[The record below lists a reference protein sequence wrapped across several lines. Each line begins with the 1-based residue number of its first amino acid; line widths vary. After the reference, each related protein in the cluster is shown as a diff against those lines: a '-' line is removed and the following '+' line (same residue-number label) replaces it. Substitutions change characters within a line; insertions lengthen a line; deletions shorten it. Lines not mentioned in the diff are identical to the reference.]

1 MITIAITDDH
11 QMVMQGIETMLRY
24 EPDMVIS
31 YKYNSVAATIEG
43 LSKQQPDEGL
53 SKQQPDILLL
63 DINLPDGNGID
74 LCKKLTGLYPKLKVI
89 ALSSEIAFVKRI
101 LGNGANGYL
110 LKNTSK
116 EELIEAFKTILDGG
130 QYLQSDIQK
139 KLLQSSLGQK
149 KSASFIPKLTRRE
162 KEVLIAISEEL
173 TTQEIADQLF
183 VSVKTVETHRMN
195 LISKLGARNSV
206 GLVKIAMEKG
216 LFKD

>member
-31 YKYNSVAATIEG
+31 HKYNSVATTIEG
-43 LSKQQPDEGL
+43 LCTQQPDV
-53 SKQQPDILLL
+53 LLL

-74 LCKKLTGLYPKLKVI
+74 LCKKLTTSYPKLKVI
-89 ALSSEIAFVKRI
+89 ALSSFSEIAFVKRI
-101 LGNGANGYL
+101 LNNGASGYL

-116 EELIEAFKTILDGG
+116 EELIEAFKTVLEGG

-149 KSASFIPKLTRRE
+149 RKASFIPKLTRRE

-173 TTQEIADQLF
+173 TSQEIAKKLF
-183 VSVKTVETHRMN
+183 ISSKTVETHRMN

-206 GLVKIAMEKG
+206 GLIKIAMEKG
-216 LFKD
+216 LLKN

>member
-11 QMVMQGIETMLRY
+11 QMVMQGIETMLKY

-31 YKYNSVAATIEG
+31 HKYNSVAATI
-43 LSKQQPDEGL
+43 EGL

-74 LCKKLTGLYPKLKVI
+74 LCKKLVADYPSLKII
-89 ALSSEIAFVKRI
+89 ALSSFSEIAFVKRI
-101 LGNGANGYL
+101 LSNGASGYL
-110 LKNTSK
+110 LKNTSR
-116 EELIEAFKTILDGG
+116 EELIQAFKTVLNGG

-149 KSASFIPKLTRRE
+149 KTASFIPKLTRRE
-162 KEVLIAISEEL
+162 KEVLTAISEEL
-173 TTQEIADQLF
+173 TTQEIADKLCI
-183 VSVKTVETHRMN
+183 SVKTVETHRMN

-206 GLVKIAMEKG
+206 GLIKNAIEKG
-216 LFKD
+216 LLKD

>member
-1 MITIAITDDH
+1 
-11 QMVMQGIETMLRY
+11 MVMQGIETMLRY

-31 YKYNSVAATIEG
+31 YKYNTVAST
-43 LSKQQPDEGL
+43 LEGL

-74 LCKKLTGLYPKLKVI
+74 LCKQLTGLYSKLKII
-89 ALSSEIAFVKRI
+89 ALSSFSEIAFVKRI
-101 LGNGANGYL
+101 LNNGASGYL

-116 EELIEAFKTILDGG
+116 EELITAFKTVLDGG

-149 KSASFIPKLTRRE
+149 KTASFIPKLTRRE
-162 KEVLIAISEEL
+162 KEVLTAISEEL
-173 TTQEIADQLF
+173 TTQEIAEKLF
-183 VSVKTVETHRMN
+183 ISIKTVETHRMN

-216 LFKD
+216 LLKD

>member
-31 YKYNSVAATIEG
+31 HKYNTVAATVDG
-43 LSKQQPDEGL
+43 LSE
-53 SKQQPDILLL
+53 QQPDILLL

-74 LCKKLTGLYPKLKVI
+74 LCKKLMGLYPHLKII
-89 ALSSEIAFVKRI
+89 ALSSFSEIAFVKRI
-101 LGNGANGYL
+101 LSNGASGYL

-116 EELIEAFKTILDGG
+116 EELITAFRSVLEGG
-130 QYLQSDIQK
+130 QYIQNDIQK

-149 KSASFIPKLTRRE
+149 KAASFIPKLTRRE
-162 KEVLIAISEEL
+162 KEVLTAIADEL
-173 TTQEIADQLF
+173 TTQEIADTLCI
-183 VSVKTVETHRMN
+183 SIKTVETHRMN

-206 GLVKIAMEKG
+206 GLVKIALEKG
-216 LFKD
+216 MLKS

>member
-11 QMVMQGIETMLRY
+11 QMVVQGIETMLRY

-31 YKYNSVAATIEG
+31 YKYNSVATTI
-43 LSKQQPDEGL
+43 EGL

-74 LCKKLTGLYPKLKVI
+74 LCKKLMGSFPKLKII
-89 ALSSEIAFVKRI
+89 ALSSFSEIAFVKRI
-101 LGNGANGYL
+101 LSNGASGYL

-116 EELIEAFKTILDGG
+116 EELITAFKTVLDGG
-130 QYLQSDIQK
+130 QYLQKDIQK

-149 KSASFIPKLTRRE
+149 KASSFIPKLTRRE
-162 KEVLIAISEEL
+162 KEVLTAISEEL
-173 TTQEIADQLF
+173 TTNEIADKLCI
-183 VSVKTVETHRMN
+183 SSKTVETHRMN

-206 GLVKIAMEKG
+206 GLIKIAMEKG
-216 LFKD
+216 LLKN

>member
-11 QMVMQGIETMLRY
+11 QMVMQGIETMLKY

-31 YKYNSVAATIEG
+31 YKYNSVASTLEG
-43 LSKQQPDEGL
+43 LST
-53 SKQQPDILLL
+53 QQPDILLL

-74 LCKKLTGLYPKLKVI
+74 LCKQLTVLYPKLKII
-89 ALSSEIAFVKRI
+89 ALSSFSEIAFVKRI
-101 LGNGANGYL
+101 LSNGASGYL

-116 EELIEAFKTILDGG
+116 EELIEAFKTVLDGG

-162 KEVLIAISEEL
+162 KEVLTAISEEL

-183 VSVKTVETHRMN
+183 ISIKTVETHRMN

-206 GLVKIAMEKG
+206 GLIKIAMEKG
-216 LFKD
+216 LLKD

>member
-31 YKYNSVAATIEG
+31 YKYNTVASTLEG
-43 LSKQQPDEGL
+43 LSKQQPN
-53 SKQQPDILLL
+53 ILLL

-74 LCKKLTGLYPKLKVI
+74 LCKQLTGLYSNLKII
-89 ALSSEIAFVKRI
+89 ALSSFSEIAFVKRI
-101 LGNGANGYL
+101 LGNGASGYL

-116 EELIEAFKTILDGG
+116 EELITAFKTVLDGG
-130 QYLQSDIQK
+130 QYLQRDIQK

-149 KSASFIPKLTRRE
+149 KTASFMPKLTRRE
-162 KEVLIAISEEL
+162 KEVLIAISNEM
-173 TTQEIADQLF
+173 TTQEIADNLF

-216 LFKD
+216 LLSD

>member
-11 QMVMQGIETMLRY
+11 QMVMQGIETMLKY
-24 EPDMVIS
+24 EPDMVVS
-31 YKYNSVAATIEG
+31 YKYNTVAST
-43 LSKQQPDEGL
+43 LEGL

-74 LCKKLTGLYPKLKVI
+74 LCKQLRCLYPKLKII
-89 ALSSEIAFVKRI
+89 ALSSFSEIAFVKRI

-116 EELIEAFKTILDGG
+116 EELIEAFKTVLDGG
-130 QYLQSDIQK
+130 QYLQNDIEK

-149 KSASFIPKLTRRE
+149 KAASFIPKLTRRE
-162 KEVLIAISEEL
+162 KEVLIAISEEM
-173 TTQEIADQLF
+173 TTQEIADNLF
-183 VSVKTVETHRMN
+183 ISIKTVETHRMN

-216 LFKD
+216 LLKD

>member
-11 QMVMQGIETMLRY
+11 QMVTQGIETMLKY

-31 YKYNSVAATIEG
+31 YKYNSVATTI
-43 LSKQQPDEGL
+43 EGL

-74 LCKKLTGLYPKLKVI
+74 LCKKLVVDYPNLKII
-89 ALSSEIAFVKRI
+89 ALSSFSEIAFVKRI
-101 LGNGANGYL
+101 LSNGASGYL

-116 EELIEAFKTILDGG
+116 EELIEAFKTVLDGM

-149 KSASFIPKLTRRE
+149 KSTSFIPKLTRRE
-162 KEVLIAISEEL
+162 KEVLTAISKEL
-173 TTQEIADQLF
+173 TTQEIADKLCI
-183 VSVKTVETHRMN
+183 SIKTVETHRMN
-195 LISKLGARNSV
+195 LINKLGARNSV
-206 GLVKIAMEKG
+206 GLIKNAIEKG
-216 LFKD
+216 LLKG

>member
-31 YKYNSVAATIEG
+31 YKYNTVAST
-43 LSKQQPDEGL
+43 LEGL

-74 LCKKLTGLYPKLKVI
+74 LCKQLTGLYSKLKII
-89 ALSSEIAFVKRI
+89 ALSSFSEIAFVKRI
-101 LGNGANGYL
+101 LNNGASGYL

-116 EELIEAFKTILDGG
+116 EELITAFKTVLDGG

-149 KSASFIPKLTRRE
+149 KTASFIPKLTRRE
-162 KEVLIAISEEL
+162 KEVLTAISEEL
-173 TTQEIADQLF
+173 TTQEIAENLF
-183 VSVKTVETHRMN
+183 ISIKTVETHRMN

-206 GLVKIAMEKG
+206 GLVKIAMEKDLLG
-216 LFKD
+216 D

>member
-31 YKYNSVAATIEG
+31 YKYNSVASTLEG
-43 LSKQQPDEGL
+43 LSN
-53 SKQQPDILLL
+53 QQPDILLL

-74 LCKKLTGLYPKLKVI
+74 LCKQLTGLYPKLKII
-89 ALSSEIAFVKRI
+89 ALSSFSEIAFVKRI
-101 LGNGANGYL
+101 LNNGASGYL

-116 EELIEAFKTILDGG
+116 EELIAAFKMVLEGG
-130 QYLQSDIQK
+130 QYLQKDIQK

-149 KSASFIPKLTRRE
+149 KTASFIPKLTRRE
-162 KEVLIAISEEL
+162 KEVLTSISEEL
-173 TTQEIADQLF
+173 TTQEIADKLF
-183 VSVKTVETHRMN
+183 IGVKTVETHRMN

-216 LFKD
+216 LLKD

>member
-11 QMVMQGIETMLRY
+11 QMVVQGIETMLRY

-31 YKYNSVAATIEG
+31 YKYNSVATTV
-43 LSKQQPDEGL
+43 EGL

-74 LCKKLTGLYPKLKVI
+74 LCKKLIESFPKLKII
-89 ALSSEIAFVKRI
+89 ALSSFSEIAFVKGI
-101 LGNGANGYL
+101 LSNGASGYL

-116 EELIEAFKTILDGG
+116 EELITAFKTVLDGG
-130 QYLQSDIQK
+130 QYLQKDIQK

-149 KSASFIPKLTRRE
+149 KASSFIPKLTRRE
-162 KEVLIAISEEL
+162 KEVLTAISEEL
-173 TTQEIADQLF
+173 TTNEIADKLCI
-183 VSVKTVETHRMN
+183 SSKTVETHRMN

-206 GLVKIAMEKG
+206 GLIKIAMEKG
-216 LFKD
+216 LLKN

>member
-1 MITIAITDDH
+1 MTTIAITDDH

-31 YKYNSVAATIEG
+31 HKYNSVASTIEG
-43 LSKQQPDEGL
+43 LSKQQPN
-53 SKQQPDILLL
+53 ILLL

-74 LCKKLTGLYPKLKVI
+74 LCKKLTEQYPQLKII
-89 ALSSEIAFVKRI
+89 ALSSFSEIAFVKRI
-101 LGNGANGYL
+101 LNNGANGYL

-116 EELIEAFKTILDGG
+116 EELIEAFKTVLNGG

-162 KEVLIAISEEL
+162 KEVLTAISEEFTSL
-173 TTQEIADQLF
+173 EIAEKLF
-183 VSVKTVETHRMN
+183 ISSKTVETHRMN

-206 GLVKIAMEKG
+206 GLIKIAMEKG
-216 LFKD
+216 LLKN

>member
-11 QMVMQGIETMLRY
+11 QMVMQGIETMLKY

-31 YKYNSVAATIEG
+31 HKYHSVAATI
-43 LSKQQPDEGL
+43 EGL

-74 LCKKLTGLYPKLKVI
+74 LCKQLNVLYPKLKII
-89 ALSSEIAFVKRI
+89 ALSSFSEIAFVKRI
-101 LGNGANGYL
+101 LSNGASGYL

-116 EELIEAFKTILDGG
+116 EELIEAFQTVLSGG
-130 QYLQSDIQK
+130 QYLQTDIQK

-149 KSASFIPKLTRRE
+149 KLASFIPKLTRRE

-173 TTQEIADQLF
+173 TTQEIAEKLF
-183 VSVKTVETHRMN
+183 ISTKTVETHRMN

-206 GLVKIAMEKG
+206 GLVKIALEKG
-216 LFKD
+216 LLKD

>member
-1 MITIAITDDH
+1 MINIAITDDH

-24 EPDMVIS
+24 EPNMVIS
-31 YKYNSVAATIEG
+31 YKYNCVAATIEG
-43 LSKQQPDEGL
+43 LAR
-53 SKQQPDILLL
+53 QQPDILLL

-74 LCKKLTGLYPKLKVI
+74 LCKELVMLYPKLKVI
-89 ALSSEIAFVKRI
+89 ALSSFSEIAFVKRI
-101 LGNGANGYL
+101 LNNGAHGYL

-116 EELIEAFKTILDGG
+116 EELIEAFKTVLNGG

-149 KSASFIPKLTRRE
+149 RKSSFIPKLTRRE
-162 KEVLIAISEEL
+162 KEVLTAISEEL
-173 TTQEIADQLF
+173 TTHEIADQLCI
-183 VSVKTVETHRMN
+183 SSKTVETHRMN

-216 LFKD
+216 LLKS